1 MAEEKIYV
9 TQGGLKNLKDE
20 YNHLVNVRRK
30 EVAENLRKA
39 RELGDVTENA
49 AYDAARNEQTF
60 LEGRIGELE
69 GLLKRAEVVEGCKV
83 GKIVIGSRVR
93 IHLDGDDH
101 DFHIVGTT
109 EADPG
114 NGRISY
120 KSPLGQALMGK
131 KIGDKVAVEAP
142 VGKLIYCILE
152 IK

>member
-9 TQGGLKNLKDE
+9 TQEGLKNLKDE
-20 YNHLVNVRRK
+20 YNHLVNAGRK
-30 EVAENLRKA
+30 EVAEKLQKA
-39 RELGDVTENA
+39 RELGDVSENA

-60 LEGRIGELE
+60 LEGRIEELD
-69 GLLKRAEVVEGCKV
+69 GLLKRIEVVEGGKV

-93 IHLDGDDH
+93 IHLEGDDQE
-101 DFHIVGTT
+101 FHIVGTT

-120 KSPLGQALMGK
+120 KSPLGQALMG
-131 KIGDKVAVEAP
+131 GKVGNKVEVEAP